1 MNGWRSLQAAWRS
14 LRVNK
19 MRSMLTILGVIA
31 GVAAVVCMVSIGLGA
46 QAQISERIQTL
57 GANLL
62 LITPGAQAVGGAKLE
77 SGTRHTLTEE
87 DALAIRNEIASVQ
100 VAAPVLSRRAQ
111 VVAGNRNWSRSE
123 ERRVGKGCTWGGG
136 G

>member
-1 MNGWRSLQAAWRS
+1 MNTWLSLQTAWRS

-19 MRSMLTILGVIA
+19 TRSVLTILGVIV

-62 LITPGAQAVGGAKLE
+62 LVTPRQYAGGVGFYRCQSCQCRGGA
-77 SGTRHTLTEE
+77 
-87 DALAIRNEIASVQ
+87 AS
-100 VAAPVLSRRAQ
+100 S
-111 VVAGNRNWSRSE
+111 
-123 ERRVGKGCTWGGG
+123 
-136 G
+136 